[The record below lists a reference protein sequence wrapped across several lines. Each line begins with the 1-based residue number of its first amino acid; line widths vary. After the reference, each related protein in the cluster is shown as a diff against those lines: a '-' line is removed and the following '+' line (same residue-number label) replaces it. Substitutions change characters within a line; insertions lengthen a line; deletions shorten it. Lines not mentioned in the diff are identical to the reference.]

1 MTPTPTP
8 TPEKQNAL
16 ALITGAGGG
25 IGSAISRALAARNFD
40 LALGWAHNEEAVRTL
55 AAELSAEF
63 GVNACP
69 VRIDLSDVAG
79 ISEACESA
87 VRTAGRGRE
96 PNVLINNG
104 GSAHIGLFQLMTE
117 AELLR
122 LMNTDLIG
130 AMVLTKCV
138 LPAMIRRQSGRIVN
152 IASVWGEVGG
162 SCETA
167 YSAAKAG
174 LIGFT
179 RALAREV
186 APSGVRV
193 NCVSPGFIDTPM
205 NGQLTPDERRELIEQ
220 IPCSRAGTPEDVAA
234 AVSFLVSE
242 GADYVCGQVLRVDG
256 GWV

>member
-1 MTPTPTP
+1 MTPTPK
-8 TPEKQNAL
+8 KQTETAL

-55 AAELSAEF
+55 AAELSAGF

-79 ISEACESA
+79 IPEACESA
-87 VRTAGRGRE
+87 VRTAGRE

-138 LPAMIRRQSGRIVN
+138 LPAMIRCQSGRIVN